1 MLRSC
6 PQNVP
11 SGRDPQAKSRQKDV
25 RNLRRDGLE
34 SLGIAPTSHFT
45 NDRPQYLSHSQQESC
60 RGANIV
66 PKDIAVLSCPVLDTE
81 VSRRLMHQ
89 RTSDP
94 LCRVTSEP
102 SFYKCAVQ
110 LRRALPIRPCPI
122 SRFSSSTGLGR
133 SVPMADE
140 QRHIPISKGHEL
152 VSHLARCFY
161 SQIWTTD
168 FRSLILQMI
177 IIIRPSTPT
186 KHRKKAHSSGWLHTV
201 SPISASHLFL
211 TCLSS
216 QLPTSMRPSN
226 EFLPGTAISSMEIRL
241 LRTVLPP
248 ANPVRSA
255 NRAGALQ
262 EIGFLHFTLRY
273 LTLSCHLLRAADRYA
288 YTLWKHCLLSSYSTW
303 ETT

>member
-34 SLGIAPTSHFT
+34 SLGIAPTFHFT
-45 NDRPQYLSHSQQESC
+45 NDRPQYLSQSQQESC

-66 PKDIAVLSCPVLDTE
+66 LKDIAVLSCHVLDTS

-122 SRFSSSTGLGR
+122 SRFP
-133 SVPMADE
+133 VP
-140 QRHIPISKGHEL
+140 RHWAE
-152 VSHLARCFY
+152 VSQWPMSNA
-161 SQIWTTD
+161 I
-168 FRSLILQMI
+168 FR
-177 IIIRPSTPT
+177 
-186 KHRKKAHSSGWLHTV
+186 HRKDMKSFLTLPDVSIHRSELRISAHSS
-201 SPISASHLFL
+201 
-211 TCLSS
+211 
-216 QLPTSMRPSN
+216 R
-226 EFLPGTAISSMEIRL
+226 R
-241 LRTVLPP
+241 
-248 ANPVRSA
+248 
-255 NRAGALQ
+255 
-262 EIGFLHFTLRY
+262 
-273 LTLSCHLLRAADRYA
+273 
-288 YTLWKHCLLSSYSTW
+288 
-303 ETT
+303 

>member
-110 LRRALPIRPCPI
+110 LRRALPIRPCPDI
-122 SRFSSSTGLGR
+122 SVFQFHGIGPKVSQWPMSNAIFRYRKDMNSFHTLLDVSIHRSGLR
-133 SVPMADE
+133 
-140 QRHIPISKGHEL
+140 IS
-152 VSHLARCFY
+152 
-161 SQIWTTD
+161 
-168 FRSLILQMI
+168 
-177 IIIRPSTPT
+177 
-186 KHRKKAHSSGWLHTV
+186 AHSS
-201 SPISASHLFL
+201 
-211 TCLSS
+211 C
-216 QLPTSMRPSN
+216 R
-226 EFLPGTAISSMEIRL
+226 
-241 LRTVLPP
+241 
-248 ANPVRSA
+248 
-255 NRAGALQ
+255 
-262 EIGFLHFTLRY
+262 
-273 LTLSCHLLRAADRYA
+273 
-288 YTLWKHCLLSSYSTW
+288 
-303 ETT
+303 